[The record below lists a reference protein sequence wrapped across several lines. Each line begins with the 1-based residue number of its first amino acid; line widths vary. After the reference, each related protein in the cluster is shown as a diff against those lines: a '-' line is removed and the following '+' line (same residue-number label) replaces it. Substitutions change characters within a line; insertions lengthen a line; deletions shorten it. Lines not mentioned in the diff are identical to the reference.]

1 MHISRIRFNFVPERR
16 DAGASKASGGTKT
29 NLNIFA
35 MKTQICDLINGSKNV
50 IRDLSASKYAG
61 CPAGT
66 SAEFA
71 GTTIRKRAEVAEA
84 VKLENPETLHINV
97 RGVELVLQAA
107 RAKTSGRIVNYCADI
122 TFTQWCTITGRGT
135 EVLEIYKFETSFCFR
150 VNADMTAEALI
161 FARKSPAAMWR
172 TRKYE
177 YIDESFITI
186 L

>member
-1 MHISRIRFNFVPERR
+1 
-16 DAGASKASGGTKT
+16 
-29 NLNIFA
+29 
-35 MKTQICDLINGSKNV
+35 MKTQICGLINGAKNV
-50 IRDLSASKYAG
+50 IRDFNASKYAG

-71 GTTIRKRAEVAEA
+71 GTTIRERAAVSEA
-84 VKLENPETLHINV
+84 VKLENPEKLRVNV
-97 RGVELVLQAA
+97 RGVELVLQAD

-122 TFTQWCTITGRGT
+122 TAAQWCTITGRGA
-135 EVLEIYKFETSFCFR
+135 EYPKIYKYETSFSFR

-161 FARKSPAAMWR
+161 FARKSPAAMWK
-172 TRKYE
+172 TRIYE

>member
-1 MHISRIRFNFVPERR
+1 
-16 DAGASKASGGTKT
+16 
-29 NLNIFA
+29 
-35 MKTQICDLINGSKNV
+35 MKTQICDLINGAKNV
-50 IRDLSASKYAG
+50 IRELSASKYAG

-71 GTTIRKRAEVAEA
+71 GTTIRERAAVAEA
-84 VKLENPETLHINV
+84 VKLENPEMLHVNV
-97 RGVELVLQAA
+97 RGVELVLQAD

-122 TFTQWCTITGRGT
+122 TAAQWCTITGRGA
-135 EVLEIYKFETSFCFR
+135 ECLEIYKFETSFCFR

>member
-1 MHISRIRFNFVPERR
+1 
-16 DAGASKASGGTKT
+16 
-29 NLNIFA
+29 

-50 IRDLSASKYAG
+50 IRDLSASKYAE

-71 GTTIRKRAEVAEA
+71 GTEIRKRAAVSEA
-84 VKLENPETLHINV
+84 VKLENPETLRVNV
-97 RGVELVLQAA
+97 RGVELFLQAD

-122 TFTQWCTITGRGT
+122 TAAQWCKITGRGA
-135 EVLEIYKFETSFCFR
+135 ECLKIYKYETSFSFR

-161 FARKSPAAMWR
+161 FARKNPAAMWR

>member
-1 MHISRIRFNFVPERR
+1 
-16 DAGASKASGGTKT
+16 
-29 NLNIFA
+29 
-35 MKTQICDLINGSKNV
+35 MKTQIRDLINGSENV

-71 GTTIRKRAEVAEA
+71 GTVASERAAIAEA
-84 VKLENPETLHINV
+84 VRLENPETLRVNV
-97 RGVELVLQAA
+97 RSIELILQAD
-107 RAKTSGRIVNYCADI
+107 RSKTSGRIIGYFSDI
-122 TFTQWCTITGRGT
+122 TAAQWCAITGRGS
-135 EVLEIYKFETSFCFR
+135 ECLEIYKFETSFSFR

-161 FARKSPAAMWR
+161 FARKSPGAMWR

-177 YIDESFITI
+177 FIDESFITI

>member
-1 MHISRIRFNFVPERR
+1 
-16 DAGASKASGGTKT
+16 
-29 NLNIFA
+29 
-35 MKTQICDLINGSKNV
+35 MKTQIYNLINGAKNV

-71 GTTIRKRAEVAEA
+71 GTTIHERAEVAEA
-84 VKLENPETLHINV
+84 VKLENPEALHVNV
-97 RGVELVLQAA
+97 RGVELVLQAD
-107 RAKTSGRIVNYCADI
+107 RAKTSGRIVNYCACI
-122 TFTQWCTITGRGT
+122 TAAQWCTITGRGA
-135 EVLEIYKFETSFCFR
+135 EFLEIYKFETSFSFR

-161 FARKSPAAMWR
+161 FARKSPGAMWK
-172 TRKYE
+172 TRIYE

>member
-1 MHISRIRFNFVPERR
+1 
-16 DAGASKASGGTKT
+16 
-29 NLNIFA
+29 
-35 MKTQICDLINGSKNV
+35 MKTQICELINGSKNV

-71 GTTIRKRAEVAEA
+71 GTTIRERAAAAE
-84 VKLENPETLHINV
+84 
-97 RGVELVLQAA
+97 
-107 RAKTSGRIVNYCADI
+107 
-122 TFTQWCTITGRGT
+122 WCTITGRSP
-135 EVLEIYKFETSFCFR
+135 ECLKIYKYETSFSFR

-161 FARKSPAAMWR
+161 FARKSPGAMWK
-172 TRKYE
+172 TRIYE

>member
-1 MHISRIRFNFVPERR
+1 
-16 DAGASKASGGTKT
+16 
-29 NLNIFA
+29 
-35 MKTQICDLINGSKNV
+35 MKTQICSLVNGAKNV
-50 IRDLSASKYAG
+50 IRDLNAPKYAE

-71 GTTIRKRAEVAEA
+71 GTTIRERAEVAEA
-84 VKLENPETLHINV
+84 VKLENPETLHVNV
-97 RGVELVLQAA
+97 RGVELVLQAS
-107 RAKTSGRIVNYCADI
+107 RAKTSGRIVNYFSEI
-122 TFTQWCTITGRGT
+122 TAAQWCAITGKGA
-135 EVLEIYKFETSFCFR
+135 ECLEIYKFETSFIFR
-150 VNADMTAEALI
+150 INADMTAEALI

>member
-1 MHISRIRFNFVPERR
+1 
-16 DAGASKASGGTKT
+16 
-29 NLNIFA
+29 
-35 MKTQICDLINGSKNV
+35 MKTQIFDLINGSKNV
-50 IRDLSASKYAG
+50 IRDLSASKYAE

-71 GTTIRKRAEVAEA
+71 GTTIRERAEVAEA
-84 VKLENPETLHINV
+84 VKLENPETLRINV
-97 RGVELVLQAA
+97 RGVELVLQAD

-122 TFTQWCTITGRGT
+122 TAAQWCKITGRGA
-135 EVLEIYKFETSFCFR
+135 EYLKIYKYETSFSFR

-177 YIDESFITI
+177 YIDELFIII

>member
-1 MHISRIRFNFVPERR
+1 
-16 DAGASKASGGTKT
+16 
-29 NLNIFA
+29 
-35 MKTQICDLINGSKNV
+35 MKTQICDLINGAKNV
-50 IRDLSASKYAG
+50 IRDLSASKYAE

-71 GTTIRKRAEVAEA
+71 GTTIRERAEAAEA
-84 VKLENPETLHINV
+84 VKLENPETLRINV
-97 RGVELVLQAA
+97 RGVELVLQAD

-122 TFTQWCTITGRGT
+122 TAAQWCTITGRGS
-135 EVLEIYKFETSFCFR
+135 ECLKIYQYETSFSFR

-172 TRKYE
+172 TRKHE
-177 YIDESFITI
+177 YIDESFITV